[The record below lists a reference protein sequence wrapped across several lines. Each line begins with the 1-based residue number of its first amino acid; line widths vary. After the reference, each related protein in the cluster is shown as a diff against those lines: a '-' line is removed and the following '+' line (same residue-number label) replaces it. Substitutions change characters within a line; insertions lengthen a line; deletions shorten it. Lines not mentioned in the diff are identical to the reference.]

1 MPETESQQIYRQDA
15 RSLGELGRLLVRL
28 ELPRLEVRLP
38 RALAEQA
45 VAAWERQEAEG
56 PLDPETFEQRV
67 QRHRA
72 AAFSLIGL
80 SVAERGRWEGDEVV
94 VDLSAH
100 FIADAVNASDDL
112 PPVRSADE
120 RVGP

>member
-15 RSLGELGRLLVRL
+15 RSLGELGRLLVGL
-28 ELPRLEVRLP
+28 ELPRVEVRLP
-38 RALAEQA
+38 RALAERA
-45 VAAWERQEAEG
+45 VAAWEREEGEG
-56 PLDPETFEQRV
+56 PLDAETFEQRA

-80 SVAERGRWEGDEVV
+80 SVCERGRWERDEVV
-94 VDLSAH
+94 VDLNAH

-112 PPVRSADE
+112 PPVQSAEKLVRD
-120 RVGP
+120 

>member
-1 MPETESQQIYRQDA
+1 MPETESQQMYRRDA
-15 RSLGELGRLLVRL
+15 RSLGELGRLLVGV
-28 ELPRLEVRLP
+28 ELPRVEVRLP

-45 VAAWERQEAEG
+45 VAAWEREEGEG

-80 SVAERGRWEGDEVV
+80 EIAERGRWEGDEVV
-94 VDLSAH
+94 VDLNAQ
-100 FIADAVNASDDL
+100 FIADAVNATDDL
-112 PPVRSADE
+112 PPVRSAEEQVRD
-120 RVGP
+120 

>member
-28 ELPRLEVRLP
+28 ELPRVEVRLP
-38 RALAEQA
+38 RALASRRSPHG
-45 VAAWERQEAEG
+45 EREVEEG
-56 PLDPETFEQRV
+56 PLEPETFEQRV

-72 AAFSLIGL
+72 ATFSLIGL

-94 VDLSAH
+94 VELSTH

-112 PPVRSADE
+112 PPVRSADK
-120 RVGP
+120 RVGA